1 MKFSQNLTLF
11 LLISVFIAGVTALLW
26 STHLKD
32 NSNPGP
38 EDLSLLMEQS
48 VNNGAELFETIYT
61 DFRNRSSTLKDN
73 LLPYIQNS
81 ASASSYFQ
89 LIRDF
94 DFWNVSVY
102 KNSELIAWNGFS
114 FPSPPEAPE
123 IQGDSLYTS
132 ILKQNNVILLYGYQ
146 TVENSESGQLF
157 EIVTTRQ
164 LDQKNSLPIA
174 TGQEMDLSNH
184 SQLSNLYPVN
194 FSFFTPLVSYPAI
207 YQKLTIADQDSVGI
221 VYAESADRDIYL
233 SSANKN
239 QSRVQ
244 SSLIIG
250 IVITG
255 IFILLVWFSG
265 NRTKQALLF
274 IITGLTGLWVYLQFT
289 DFVSLLVNGLMPNLK
304 EENLTSAYG
313 FISYSVHTFYIA
325 SVTAAITLFVQNQ
338 KSVTSNNNHYIS
350 FLLSALFGILN
361 LVLILFFIDSTSS
374 LITSGR
380 YGLAELTIYPT
391 YSALLFYTISGL
403 FLSSILI
410 LLISTGWMLFIYE
423 TDKSTIIALLS
434 FITFVLGLFISGFI
448 LEEQIFLTWK
458 FFLAIGLFATVLL
471 CTFYIFR
478 LPVRYLQTSGI
489 RKLLFFT
496 LIISVTGYVIINAMA
511 VKEQD
516 QNLLKVA
523 GKFANEDTNV
533 TRGITQQVLASIE
546 MRFLFLSGEDIET
559 RPGIVQSQFQRVVQ
573 ASIQPEWRQYSFD
586 IQLLEPDGSLISD
599 YSTTL
604 DSPAWTAYFDVDL
617 MDISYRG
624 EQIRRETN
632 RPVIRG
638 KPAGLGEQFSTLHR
652 GWIPIYD
659 DLRPDEIIAW
669 VFAAVYQ
676 ERPDYNK
683 PIRAVLAASTGDEW
697 KKSYYI
703 AEFSNGII
711 SRNIQKGFYEGQP
724 EYNRLPEREQE
735 IALSDSIAYISNFTG
750 RGQFREVLLKHRD
763 DKIIKASTPV
773 PGFNV
778 HLFSFF
784 RYNISLI
791 LLGIFLF
798 PLLSFLGLRQFAL
811 FKQSVRFQ
819 NRLLDGLAIAVLIF
833 LVSLIITTQFTM
845 TNQVED
851 RLERD
856 LITKLNEISETLN
869 PEIFDGND
877 ESFTFA
883 SETSTAVFD
892 VDAIFYRHGTVQES
906 TTPQIFQQHIIP
918 RQMPYRVFDI
928 LYNRQRKHFL
938 ATEEIGNEKLLIG
951 YKALQNTSGET
962 VAALAI
968 PTFLNSPVYTE
979 QILETTS
986 YLLVLYFIIFGFF
999 IAGSAIFSRQLT
1011 KPIEKIRAGLDKI
1024 SRGNLDTKLPVTSRD
1039 EIGSLSEAYNTMA
1052 QRLKELQYEL
1062 AKAEREAAWKEMAQQ
1077 VAHEIKNP
1085 LTPMKLNLQHLQR
1098 RLQQNPGNSEE
1109 LRPQVEKLT
1118 SNIIEQIDSL
1128 NKIAS
1133 DFSKFA
1139 KPIREPF
1146 KIIELNELITS
1157 VADLYSNDEEIDLQ
1171 VKIPEKP
1178 VCVVG
1183 VADELRR
1190 VFINL
1195 VKNGI
1200 EAMNNSGTLVLKMKR
1215 TGNKAIVTI
1224 TDSGE
1229 GIRPE
1234 NREKIFVPN
1243 FSTKSSGTG
1252 LGLAISK
1259 QIIEAHNGTIGYSS
1273 ETGKGTSFTV
1283 TLPVSDSQ
1291 IS

>member
-1 MKFSQNLTLF
+1 MKFTQNLTLY
-11 LLISVFIAGVTALLW
+11 LLISVFIAGVIALLGF
-26 STHLKD
+26 TYLEG
-32 NSNPGP
+32 NSDPDT
-38 EDLSLLMEQS
+38 EDLRPLMKQS
-48 VNNGAELFETIYT
+48 VNSGADLFENIYT
-61 DFRNRSSTLKDN
+61 DFRTRSSNLKNN
-73 LLPYIQNS
+73 LSPYIQNS
-81 ASASSYFQ
+81 SSGSSLFQ
-89 LIRDF
+89 LISNYS
-94 DFWNVSVY
+94 FWNISVY
-102 KNSELIAWNGFS
+102 RDSELIAWNGFS
-114 FPSPPEAPE
+114 FQSPPETPE
-123 IQGDSLYTS
+123 IQEDSLYTS
-132 ILKQNNVILLYGYQ
+132 VIKQNNVILLYGYQ
-146 TVENSESGQLF
+146 KTENSESGQLY
-157 EIVTTRQ
+157 EIVTAVQ

-184 SQLSNLYPVN
+184 SQLKNLYPVN
-194 FSFFTPLVSYPAI
+194 FSFFTPLVSIPAI
-207 YQKLTIADQDSVGI
+207 HKKLTVADHDSVGI
-221 VYAESADRDIYL
+221 VYAEASDRNEYL
-233 SSANKN
+233 SSSNKN
-239 QSRVQ
+239 QNRIQ
-244 SSLIIG
+244 YSLLIG
-250 IVITG
+250 IIITG
-255 IFILLVWFSG
+255 IIILLVWFSRKR
-265 NRTKQALLF
+265 NKQTLLF
-274 IITGLTGLWVYLQFT
+274 IICGLTGFWIYFQFT
-289 DFVSLLVNGLMPNLK
+289 DFVSLLINGLMPNIK
-304 EENLTSAYG
+304 DDNLGSAFG
-313 FISYSVHTFYIA
+313 FISYSVHTIYIA
-325 SVTAAITLFVQNQ
+325 SVTAAIALFVQNK
-338 KSVTSNNNHYIS
+338 KSTTSNNNHFVS

-374 LITSGR
+374 LITSGHF
-380 YGLAELTIYPT
+380 GLAELTIYPT
-391 YSALLFYTISGL
+391 YSALLFYILSGL

-410 LLISTGWMLFIYE
+410 LLISSGWMLFIYE

-448 LEEQIFLTWK
+448 LKEQIFLAWK
-458 FFLAIGLFATVLL
+458 FFLAIGLFITVLL
-471 CTFYIFR
+471 CILYIFKS
-478 LPVRYLQTSGI
+478 PVRYLQMSGI
-489 RKLLFFT
+489 RKLLFFS
-496 LIISVTGYVIINAMA
+496 LIISASGYIIINAMA
-511 VKEQD
+511 VKERD

-523 GKFANEDTNV
+523 DEFANENIDA
-533 TRGITQQVLASIE
+533 TREITQQVLASIE
-546 MRFLFLSGEDIET
+546 SRFLFLSGGDIDNRT
-559 RPGIVQSQFQRVVQ
+559 GIVQSQFQRVVQ

-586 IQLLEPDGSLISD
+586 IQLLKPNGNLISD

-617 MDISYRG
+617 MEISYRG

-638 KPAGLGEQFSTLHR
+638 KPAGLGKQFSTLHR

-659 DLRPDEIIAW
+659 DLKTDEIIAW

-676 ERPDYNK
+676 ERPDFNK
-683 PIRAVLAASTGDEW
+683 PIRAVLAASSGDEW

-703 AEFSNGII
+703 AEFSDGTI
-711 SRNIQKGFYEGQP
+711 SRNIQKGFYKGQP
-724 EYNRLPEREQE
+724 EYNRLPKREQE
-735 IALSDSIAYISNFTG
+735 IALSDSIAYLSNFTS
-750 RGQFREVLLKHRD
+750 RGQFREVILKHRD
-763 DKIIKASTPV
+763 DRIIKASTPV
-773 PGFNV
+773 AGFNV

-791 LLGIFLF
+791 LLGIFLL
-798 PLLSFLGLRQFAL
+798 PLLSISGIRQFAL

-819 NRLLDGLAIAVLIF
+819 SRLLDGLAVAVLIF

-869 PEIFDGND
+869 PEIFDNGD

-883 SETSTAVFD
+883 SEPSATVFD
-892 VDAIFYRHGTVQES
+892 VDAIFYRRGTVQES

-938 ATEEIGNEKLLIG
+938 STEEIGSEKLLIG
-951 YKALQNTSGET
+951 YKALQNITGET

-999 IAGSAIFSRQLT
+999 IAGTALFSRQLT

-1098 RLQQNPGNSEE
+1098 RLQQDPGNSEE

-1118 SNIIEQIDSL
+1118 QNIIEQINSL

-1146 KIIELNELITS
+1146 KIVELNELITS
-1157 VADLYSNDEEIDLQ
+1157 VADLYSNNEEIDLH
-1171 VKIPEKP
+1171 VEIPEKP

-1195 VKNGI
+1195 AKNGI
-1200 EAMNNSGTLVLKMKR
+1200 EAMNNSGILTLKMRR
-1215 TGNKAIVTI
+1215 TGNKATVTI
-1224 TDSGE
+1224 ADNGE
-1229 GIRPE
+1229 GICSE
-1234 NREKIFVPN
+1234 NRDKIFVPN

-1259 QIIEAHNGTIGYSS
+1259 QIIEAHNGTIAFTS

>member
-1 MKFSQNLTLF
+1 MKISKNLTLYI
-11 LLISVFIAGVTALLW
+11 LISVFAAGVIALSGFTYL
-26 STHLKD
+26 
-32 NSNPGP
+32 NSNSDTGT
-38 EDLSLLMEQS
+38 EDLHPLMQES
-48 VNNGAELFETIYT
+48 VDSGAELFENIYR
-61 DFRNRSSTLKDN
+61 DFRVRSSNLKDN
-73 LLPYIQNS
+73 LSPYIQNN
-81 ASASSYFQ
+81 SSSTSFFQ
-89 LIRDF
+89 TIRNYN
-94 DFWNVSVY
+94 FWNVSVY
-102 KNSELIAWNGFS
+102 RNSELIAWSGFS
-114 FPSPPEAPE
+114 FQSPPEAPE
-123 IQGDSLYTS
+123 IQEDSLYTS
-132 ILKQNNVILLYGYQ
+132 VIKQNNVILLYGYQ
-146 TVENSESGQLF
+146 KAENRESGQIY
-157 EIVTTRQ
+157 EIVTARQ

-184 SQLSNLYPVN
+184 SRLSDLYPVN
-194 FSFFTPLVSYPAI
+194 FSFFTPLTSSPVI
-207 YQKLTIADQDSVGI
+207 HKKLTIAEQDSVG
-221 VYAESADRDIYL
+221 VVFAESADRDIYL
-233 SSANKN
+233 ASANKN
-239 QSRVQ
+239 RNRIQ

-255 IFILLVWFSG
+255 IIILLVWFSG
-265 NRTKQALLF
+265 KRNKQALLF
-274 IITGLTGLWVYLQFT
+274 ILAGLTGLWVYLQFT
-289 DFVSLLVNGLMPNLK
+289 DFVSLLVNNLMPNIK
-304 EENLTSAYG
+304 DENLASAGG
-313 FISYSVHTFYIA
+313 FISYSVHTLYIA
-325 SVTAAITLFVQNQ
+325 SVTTAITLFVQNQ
-338 KSVTSNNNHYIS
+338 KSVSSNNNHLIS

-361 LVLILFFIDSTSS
+361 LVLILFFIDSTVS
-374 LITSGR
+374 LIASGR
-380 YGLAELTIYPT
+380 FGLAELTIYPT
-391 YSALLFYTISGL
+391 YSAFLFYIISGL

-410 LLISTGWMLFIYE
+410 LLISAGWMLFTYE

-434 FITFVLGLFISGFI
+434 FITFFLGLFITGFV
-448 LEEQIFLTWK
+448 LEEQIFLSWK
-458 FFLAIGLFATVLL
+458 FFLAIGLFTTVLL
-471 CTFYIFR
+471 CSFYIFR
-478 LPVRYLQTSGI
+478 LPVRYLQISGI
-489 RKLLFFT
+489 RKLLFFS
-496 LIISVTGYVIINAMA
+496 LIISVSGYAIINAMA

-516 QNLLKVA
+516 QNLLKIA
-523 GKFANEDTNV
+523 GEFANEDTNI
-533 TRGITQQVLASIE
+533 TREITRQVLASIE
-546 MRFLFLSGEDIET
+546 RRFLFLSGEDIDT
-559 RPGIVQSQFQRVVQ
+559 RPGIVQSQFQRAVQ

-586 IQLLEPDGSLISD
+586 IQLLKPDGSLISD

-617 MDISYRG
+617 MEISYRG

-676 ERPDYNK
+676 ERPDFNK
-683 PIRAVLAASTGDEW
+683 PIRAVLAASSGDEW
-697 KKSYYI
+697 KKSYYL
-703 AEFSNGII
+703 AEFSNGIM
-711 SRNIQKGFYEGQP
+711 SRSIQKGFYEGQP

-735 IALSDSIAYISNFTG
+735 IALRDSIAYISNFTS
-750 RGQFREVLLKHRD
+750 RGQFREVILKHND
-763 DKIIKASTPV
+763 DKIVKASTPV
-773 PGFNV
+773 AGFNV

-798 PLLSFLGLRQFAL
+798 PLLSVLGLRQFAL

-819 NRLLDGLAIAVLIF
+819 SRLLDGLAVAVLIF

-869 PEIFDGND
+869 PEIFDGGN

-883 SETSTAVFD
+883 SEPSTTVFD
-892 VDAIFYRHGTVQES
+892 VDAIFYRRGAVQES
-906 TTPQIFQQHIIP
+906 TTPQIFQQHLIP

-951 YKALQNTSGET
+951 YKALQNSTGET

-999 IAGSAIFSRQLT
+999 IAGTAVFSRQLT
-1011 KPIEKIRAGLDKI
+1011 KPIEKIRAGLDRI
-1024 SRGNLDTKLPVTSRD
+1024 SRGNLDTKLPVTSHD

-1052 QRLKELQYEL
+1052 QRLKNLQFEL

-1118 SNIIEQIDSL
+1118 RNIIEQIDSL

-1146 KIIELNELITS
+1146 KMIELNELITS
-1157 VADLYSNDEEIDLQ
+1157 VADLYSNDEETDLQ
-1171 VKIPEKP
+1171 VQIPEKP
-1178 VCVVG
+1178 VFVVG

-1200 EAMNNSGTLVLKMKR
+1200 EAMSNSGTLTLKMNR
-1215 TGNKAIVTI
+1215 TGNKATVTI

-1229 GIRPE
+1229 GIRSE

-1259 QIIEAHNGTIGYSS
+1259 QIIEAHNGSIHFTS
-1273 ETGKGTSFTV
+1273 EPGTGTSFTV
-1283 TLPVSDSQ
+1283 TLPVSNSRN
-1291 IS
+1291 S